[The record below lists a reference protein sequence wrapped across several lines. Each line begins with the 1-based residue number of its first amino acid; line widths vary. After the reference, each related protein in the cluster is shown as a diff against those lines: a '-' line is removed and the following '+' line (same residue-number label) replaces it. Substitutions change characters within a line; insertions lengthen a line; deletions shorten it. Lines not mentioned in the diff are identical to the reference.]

1 MPMNKILLNL
11 AFLLLPLT
19 ALGLEPWALVRVAVA
34 NVREEPSHAAEMGT
48 QVVMGTPLKVDEQ
61 GGDSWLK
68 ITTPDGYK
76 GYVAR
81 NTLTPLSENGMQRW
95 RKSDRAVVTSF
106 DQTYLYSP
114 EVLKLGELPDSDL
127 SDYRVSDVV
136 NGCIL
141 NVSGL
146 DEVLHGYVTVTLPDG
161 RKALAESK
169 EIMPL
174 REWADEKCSLDEA
187 LKFARAMMGA
197 AYLWGGTSSKGVDC
211 SGLTK
216 TAFLSQG
223 IILPRNASA
232 QAKVGEPLPLDDCNA
247 FEPGDLMFFGNAST
261 GRINHVGMALGG
273 CRFIHCSGRVRIS
286 SLNPNDSDFESLS
299 LLDARRLTPDDLEK
313 LALAGHP
320 WYF

>member
-34 NVREEPSHAAEMGT
+34 NVREKPSHAAEMGT

-61 GGDSWLK
+61 VGDSWLK

-141 NVSGL
+141 NISGSGAGAQ
-146 DEVLHGYVTVTLPDG
+146 GYVTKT
-161 RKALAESK
+161 
-169 EIMPL
+169 I
-174 REWADEKCSLDEA
+174 
-187 LKFARAMMGA
+187 
-197 AYLWGGTSSKGVDC
+197 
-211 SGLTK
+211 SG
-216 TAFLSQG
+216 
-223 IILPRNASA
+223 
-232 QAKVGEPLPLDDCNA
+232 
-247 FEPGDLMFFGNAST
+247 
-261 GRINHVGMALGG
+261 
-273 CRFIHCSGRVRIS
+273 
-286 SLNPNDSDFESLS
+286 
-299 LLDARRLTPDDLEK
+299 DDLVSSIKQVHEGYAVFSPK
-313 LALAGHP
+313 LAGFVLSAFQNGPSANGAFGGPIHDDELDRLSNREQEVMRLIARGYTYKEVASELFISIKTVETHMSSVLRKLQLSNRSELTR
-320 WYF
+320 WAADRRIV